1 MLLLLYRLSSVRL
14 ARLCRRRRLC
24 RRMLP
29 ALVISPLLFDTE
41 IYYLT
46 LIELCVCVSACLRVC
61 VYALGVKVVDQFS
74 YITRTWRT
82 RRNSSCVH

>member
-1 MLLLLYRLSSVRL
+1 MLL
-14 ARLCRRRRLC
+14 
-24 RRMLP
+24 

-46 LIELCVCVSACLRVC
+46 LIALRVC
-61 VYALGVKVVDQFS
+61 VCAHALGVKVVDLFS

-82 RRNSSCVH
+82 RRPFVCALNPNDSC